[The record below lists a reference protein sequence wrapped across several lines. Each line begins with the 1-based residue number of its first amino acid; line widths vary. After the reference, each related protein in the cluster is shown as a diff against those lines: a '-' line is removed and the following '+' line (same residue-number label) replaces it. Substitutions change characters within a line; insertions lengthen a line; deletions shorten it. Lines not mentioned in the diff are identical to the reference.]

1 MESEED
7 LVSEG
12 GQGSKASRDCENQM
26 PGLVKCG
33 IPNSHSNKGGGGSEY
48 YVRAYGAGFRS

>member
-33 IPNSHSNKGGGGSEY
+33 IPNSHSNKGGGG
-48 YVRAYGAGFRS
+48 VRILCQSLWSRF